1 MRGKIDRVD
10 GNANR
15 SYKKISRISVSD
27 DMRSDVF
34 VFVFVFVSN
43 SVVEFSSFYR
53 VVVTRLGL
61 KCVLVSADD
70 VNTSKM

>member
-1 MRGKIDRVD
+1 MRLNIDARK
-10 GNANR
+10 NR
-15 SYKKISRISVSD
+15 SCKKISRISVSD
-27 DMRSDVF
+27 DRRSD

-61 KCVLVSADD
+61 KYVLVSADD